1 MNKLTLKRLYNTGFK
16 ALYWK
21 LLSNPS
27 EMTNTDLI
35 KILELG
41 SYFVT
46 RDNADIQKLGY
57 RLFLLY
63 SKLTGDYK
71 PLYEISINKGLIPIS
86 QFIYEQMRYSDQ
98 YDNLQTMI
106 NSIVNQEFK
115 INNLYK
121 TAWQSKLDDSA
132 KEFIDKSQIIVAPT
146 SYGKTELILSFIDH
160 FRENKNICIITPTKS
175 LLAQTK
181 KANTKSYW

>member
-16 ALYWK
+16 DLYWK

-27 EMTNTDLI
+27 EITKTELV

-86 QFIYEQMRYSDQ
+86 QFIYEQMEYSDQ
-98 YDNLQTMI
+98 YGNLQTMI

-115 INNLYK
+115 VNDFPMEEIMFDPQTSGGLLISLPEKYGEELLE
-121 TAWQSKLDDSA
+121 KLNKLEIKSA
-132 KEFIDKSQIIVAPT
+132 IV
-146 SYGKTELILSFIDH
+146 GKVVKRQEKDVVIL
-160 FRENKNICIITPTKS
+160 
-175 LLAQTK
+175 
-181 KANTKSYW
+181 